1 MFATK
6 IFMLFLSLYNN
17 SGLDFN
23 LMKEVGDINKDLK
36 VNCVGKDSWTKG
48 NSRICFAVFRRRIIR
63 RRKHSDCARSGRWSL
78 RKHPRTPLIRRCNEL
93 FSGIPRSSSAVH
105 RAIMATECITFP
117 PRSTWCIRVAFPM
130 CASRLFSSQEATQ
143 YAWAALLITD
153 NSLFRDLVSVWFYFY
168 DICVHLLINLFNLIQ
183 IPLR

>member
-1 MFATK
+1 
-6 IFMLFLSLYNN
+6 
-17 SGLDFN
+17 
-23 LMKEVGDINKDLK
+23 

-117 PRSTWCIRVAFPM
+117 PRSTWCIRAAFPM
-130 CASRLFSSQEATQ
+130 CASRLFSSQEATRSTRGRLC
-143 YAWAALLITD
+143 WLLITLCFAI
-153 NSLFRDLVSVWFYFY
+153 SCIVRFYFY
-168 DICVHLLINLFNLIQ
+168 ICGYLLVNLFNLVQ
-183 IPLR
+183 IPLQ